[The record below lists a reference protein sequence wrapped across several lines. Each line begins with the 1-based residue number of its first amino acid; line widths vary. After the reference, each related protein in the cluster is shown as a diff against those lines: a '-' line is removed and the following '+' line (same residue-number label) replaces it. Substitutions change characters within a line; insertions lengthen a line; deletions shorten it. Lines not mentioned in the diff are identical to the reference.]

1 MDCGTHRHLRNDHSL
16 FEITYPTL
24 SLFIMTLGLYVSR
37 TRIIIAVISIA
48 LYLTDMGELTAL
60 YKINNNVYIKTSKII
75 NYVVIILYH
84 THTHTHR
91 KSWE

>member
-1 MDCGTHRHLRNDHSL
+1 
-16 FEITYPTL
+16 
-24 SLFIMTLGLYVSR
+24 MTLGLYVSR

-84 THTHTHR
+84 THTHTHTHTQ
-91 KSWE
+91 EELGVTFCV

>member
-1 MDCGTHRHLRNDHSL
+1 
-16 FEITYPTL
+16 
-24 SLFIMTLGLYVSR
+24 MTLGLYVSR

-48 LYLTDMGELTAL
+48 LYLTDRGELTAL

-84 THTHTHR
+84 THTHTHTGR
-91 KSWE
+91 AGSDILCVS